1 MSDHF
6 VVTGAGQGIGAAIAR
21 RFARAYPTSSLS
33 LLARNEERLRGV
45 AGDCSNIGASV
56 HIYPCDVTDSRAVA
70 SACRA
75 LLGDSG
81 TPTVCVN
88 NAGAFQPGGI
98 LDTTPE
104 QFRQQLDV
112 NLTGAFLVT
121 SNLVP
126 KMISAGSG
134 HVIFIAS
141 VASIRG
147 YPSGIAYCASKHGLL
162 GLARALR
169 EETKQTGIRVT
180 SLLPGATYT
189 ASWQGSGVT
198 EDRLMPAE
206 DIAEAVLAAHQ
217 MSKRTVVEEM
227 ILRPQLGDV

>member
-6 VVTGAGQGIGAAIAR
+6 VVTGASQGIGAAIAR
-21 RFARAYPTSSLS
+21 RFSQAYPESTLS
-33 LLARNEERLRGV
+33 LLARNEERLQGV
-45 AGDCSNIGASV
+45 AADCSNLGATV
-56 HIYPCDVTDSRAVA
+56 HLYPCDLTDSHAVA
-70 SACRA
+70 SACST
-75 LLGDSG
+75 LLSDSG
-81 TPTVCVN
+81 APTLCVN

-112 NLTGAFLVT
+112 NLTSAFLVT
-121 SNLVP
+121 SHLVP
-126 KMISAGSG
+126 KMIAAGSG

-169 EETKQTGIRVT
+169 EETKETGIRVT
-180 SLLPGATYT
+180 SVLPGATFT
-189 ASWQGSGVT
+189 TSWEGSGVA

-206 DIAEAVLAAHQ
+206 DIAGAVLAAYQ
-217 MSKRTVVEEM
+217 MSERTVVEEM
-227 ILRPQLGDV
+227 ILRPQMGDV